1 MTAKEAKVI
10 WSQQH
15 ETAFKEVRELVVK
28 HPVLKYYDV
37 QEPVVVQCDASERG
51 SGAAL
56 LQNGQPVAFASR
68 SLSQTERKYAQI
80 EEECL
85 AIVFSCERFSQYL
98 TGRKK
103 ITVETDHKP
112 LRSIFRKII
121 LSAPCRLRRML
132 LRLQRFNLDVNYKP
146 GTQMFIADHLSRASL
161 KATDNT
167 QDNFQVFVLE
177 LESLNPF
184 DSIKVAP
191 ERLTQLQKA
200 TAQDLALETLK
211 TTVVTG
217 WPEKKEQVPIQV
229 RDFWNY
235 REEISLHNGILF
247 KNQRVIVPKAMR
259 PEILSRIHSSH
270 QGVASCL
277 RKARDIV
284 FWPGMSA
291 EIKDQVEKCSV
302 CAEFQAKNASQPMLS
317 HQIPDRP
324 WSKIATDL
332 FTLHSKNY
340 ITVVDY
346 FSDFIEVSE
355 LQDTTST
362 SVIKALKEQFSRHGI
377 PDTVVSDNG
386 SQFSS
391 QEFHEFALSWEFN
404 HVTSSPHHP
413 KSNGKAESSVKI
425 VKQLFKKAERDRQD
439 PWLALL
445 DYRNTP
451 TEGVRASPAQRLMSR
466 RTRTLLPTAASLLR
480 LTVNHSSVDSLQL
493 KRQKVKF
500 YHDKHVRLLPEL
512 VIGQEVRVTPLR
524 KNQTWEQG
532 ICTEKLSDRSY
543 VVQSGGTSLR
553 RNRQFLKFA
562 REPSVQANTDANLDN
577 VAHRDP
583 VPAVLPK
590 PPQVATFLKRQ
601 SFSTWYQD
609 KDPQHSFTSEI
620 QGF

>member
-1 MTAKEAKVI
+1 
-10 WSQQH
+10 
-15 ETAFKEVRELVVK
+15 
-28 HPVLKYYDV
+28 
-37 QEPVVVQCDASERG
+37 
-51 SGAAL
+51 
-56 LQNGQPVAFASR
+56 
-68 SLSQTERKYAQI
+68 
-80 EEECL
+80 
-85 AIVFSCERFSQYL
+85 
-98 TGRKK
+98 
-103 ITVETDHKP
+103 
-112 LRSIFRKII
+112 
-121 LSAPCRLRRML
+121 ML

-211 TTVVTG
+211 TTVVAG

-259 PEILSRIHSSH
+259 PEILFEDPLSH

-284 FWPGMSA
+284 FWPRMSA
-291 EIKDQVEKCSV
+291 DIKDQVEKCSV

-391 QEFHEFALSWEFN
+391 QEFHEFALSGN
-404 HVTSSPHHP
+404 SIMSHLHLTIQRVM
-413 KSNGKAESSVKI
+413 
-425 VKQLFKKAERDRQD
+425 VKQ
-439 PWLALL
+439 
-445 DYRNTP
+445 N
-451 TEGVRASPAQRLMSR
+451 RL
-466 RTRTLLPTAASLLR
+466 
-480 LTVNHSSVDSLQL
+480 
-493 KRQKVKF
+493 
-500 YHDKHVRLLPEL
+500 
-512 VIGQEVRVTPLR
+512 
-524 KNQTWEQG
+524 
-532 ICTEKLSDRSY
+532 
-543 VVQSGGTSLR
+543 
-553 RNRQFLKFA
+553 
-562 REPSVQANTDANLDN
+562 
-577 VAHRDP
+577 
-583 VPAVLPK
+583 
-590 PPQVATFLKRQ
+590 
-601 SFSTWYQD
+601 
-609 KDPQHSFTSEI
+609 
-620 QGF
+620 